1 MRNERFLIRERP
13 PQMRNWSFLIRGS
26 QTPMRN
32 EQFLIGESSLL
43 MRSWLFLIRGSQT
56 PTRNELL
63 LLVGSAFQIRNS
75 LPYGAIRVTIKRF
88 NKEAMATSSGFFGS
102 HAWAIQANEQPL
114 CREVNA
120 SEAA

>member
-1 MRNERFLIRERP
+1 MRNER
-13 PQMRNWSFLIRGS
+13 
-26 QTPMRN
+26 
-32 EQFLIGESSLL
+32 FLIGESSLL

-120 SEAA
+120 SEAALTHTASLHSHLFLHGEYIPLRVTGAC

>member
-1 MRNERFLIRERP
+1 
-13 PQMRNWSFLIRGS
+13 MRNWSFLIRGS

-75 LPYGAIRVTIKRF
+75 LPYGAIRATIKRF
-88 NKEAMATSSGFFGS
+88 NTEALATTSGYF
-102 HAWAIQANEQPL
+102 APPATVLQPTEQQL
-114 CREVNA
+114 CRAVTAPRAA
-120 SEAA
+120 SPNPPPQPPP

>member
-1 MRNERFLIRERP
+1 MRNGLFLIRESSLQMRNWLFLISGRQTPMRNERFLIRERP

-26 QTPMRN
+26 QTP
-32 EQFLIGESSLL
+32 
-43 MRSWLFLIRGSQT
+43 
-56 PTRNELL
+56 TRNELL
-63 LLVGSAFQIRNS
+63 LLVGSTFQIRNS